1 MQRAEFWE
9 SQIRAFEKADRLCP
23 PKEGAILFTGSSS
36 IRLWHTLERD
46 MAPLPVINRGFGGCH
61 LGHVVQYAQ
70 QIILP
75 YRPSAIVLYA
85 GENDLAWPSRKSAET
100 VLAAFKQ
107 LVALVQ
113 ARLPGTRVYFLSIK
127 RSWLRRGRW
136 PAMQEANRLVQEFV
150 DGRED
155 VAFVDV
161 TTPMLDGQGNPRPEF
176 LPWYRIHMTAK
187 GYELWTSIIKPV
199 LEQV

>member
-1 MQRAEFWE
+1 PKIARAVTMSASLLIAATVLVIASLGVWAYLLARMQRAEFWE

-46 MAPLPVINRGFGGCH
+46 MAPLPVINRGFGGSH
-61 LGHVVQYAQ
+61 LGHVVHYAQ

-75 YRPSAIVLYA
+75 YRPRAIVLYA
-85 GENDLAWPSRKSAET
+85 GENDLAWPSRKTAEI
-100 VLAAFKQ
+100 VLTDFKQ

-127 RSWLRRGRW
+127 RSW
-136 PAMQEANRLVQEFV
+136 
-150 DGRED
+150 
-155 VAFVDV
+155 
-161 TTPMLDGQGNPRPEF
+161 
-176 LPWYRIHMTAK
+176 
-187 GYELWTSIIKPV
+187 
-199 LEQV
+199 